1 MKIIQLIGCLLA
13 TICCT
18 GVSAAGHFQTQQDS
32 TLEDS
37 VSGIRLHNASNTD
50 KTVYGL
56 YIRQLAYVTPGNACN
71 TSTPIYNSA
80 TNKTVGSVVAPVVIK
95 AGDTATLGK
104 NYLYN
109 MLFQAFYYAQ
119 VSSLPTSCSLPGC
132 TWGDDSNIY
141 NWCIYL
147 GALSPVTTTSGYT
160 ANIPPS
166 TEDASTGSYNY
177 NLISSYITL
186 GPITCNDETLT
197 CRIAD
202 NQTQNFT

>member
-1 MKIIQLIGCLLA
+1 MKIIQLIGCMLA
-13 TICCT
+13 LFFYTNP
-18 GVSAAGHFQTQQDS
+18 VVASDFQTPQDS
-32 TLEDS
+32 T
-37 VSGIRLHNASNTD
+37 SGIRLHNASNAD

-56 YIRQLAYVTPGNACN
+56 YIRELAYVTPGNACN

-80 TNKTVGSVVAPVVIK
+80 TNQAIGSVVSPVTIK
-95 AGDTATLGK
+95 AGDTVNLGA

-109 MLFQAFYYAQ
+109 MLFQAFYYAA
-119 VSSLPTSCSLPGC
+119 VSSLPPSCSLPGC
-132 TWGDDSNIY
+132 TWGDDSAIY
-141 NWCIYL
+141 QWCIYL

-160 ANIPPS
+160 ANVPPS
-166 TEDASTGSYNY
+166 ADIASSGAYNY

-197 CRIAD
+197 CRVEN